1 MIPSTDASNHPA
13 RPALALRIGIT
24 GARSLRATDSDRLRE
39 KVRAVLAQ
47 AQQDMWHLAAEPAV
61 GRSYAL
67 GDDPKRKPVLRLI
80 SPLARGSDRL
90 AAEEALKLGY
100 ALNVAMPFRQ
110 GEYEKDF
117 VGAESPEEPVLS
129 AAEDLAQF
137 RDLLARA
144 GDAWLSLDGDHG
156 PEKNRAYE
164 AVGRFVVRRCDLLLA
179 IWDGEPGSSRGGTAD
194 IVRYAANISVPVWWI
209 HATENRDPTWIA
221 DILDLRDPPSPAEPS
236 AAKLQ
241 AYLKQLI
248 LPPEPVPRERHSYVA
263 IVARLGMGN
272 VSPEADYFNE
282 KPLADWRIWRAYGT
296 LMRWASRSVKSSQQE
311 SNRREPGRPDDPAAA
326 YWFDR
331 YKPADAR
338 ANDYAARYRS
348 SYVWVFALGTAAL
361 LLGALAVFL
370 GIVRAPDVL
379 TLTVVVVE
387 AVTLI
392 AIVVLVGLVLRL
404 DWHERSIEY
413 RLLAELCRK
422 QQVLASLGW
431 ALSIGA
437 VQRIAAADRPAWV
450 AWLFAAFQ
458 RAAPAEQG
466 ELRASLPQAASK
478 HVLDDLIEEQLTY
491 HKDRGERDRQASETF
506 VKLGAWSFAAVLVCV
521 VLKFTATV
529 HDWHRTAQFFG
540 LLATVLPGVSAAFF
554 GIRAYAELELLAE
567 QSRHMETELQR
578 AKARLER
585 LNLTHPLASQDLG
598 AEAAAVAV
606 LMLQDLEGWTRLFRV
621 KVVEAG

>member
-1 MIPSTDASNHPA
+1 MIPSPDASNHPA
-13 RPALALRIGIT
+13 RPALALRVGIT
-24 GARSLRATDSDRLRE
+24 GARSLRAADRDRLRD
-39 KVRAVLAQ
+39 KVQAVLAQ
-47 AQQDMWHLAAEPAV
+47 AQQHMQQLAAEPVV
-61 GRSYAL
+61 GRSCAH
-67 GDDPKRKPVLRLI
+67 GASQKPVPVLRLI

-90 AAEEALKLGY
+90 AAEEGLKLGY
-100 ALNVAMPFRQ
+100 ALHVAMPFPQ
-110 GEYEKDF
+110 AEYEKDF
-117 VGAESPEEPVLS
+117 TGAESPEEPALS

-137 RDLLARA
+137 RDLFTRA
-144 GDAWLSLDGDHG
+144 GEAWLSLDGDHG

-164 AVGRFVVRRCDLLLA
+164 AVGRFVVRHCDILLA
-179 IWDGEPGSSRGGTAD
+179 IWDGEPGSSRGGTAEV
-194 IVRYAANISVPVWWI
+194 VRYAADVGVPVWWI
-209 HATENRDPTWIA
+209 DATENRDPTWIA
-221 DILDLRDPPSPAEPS
+221 DIEDLRDPQPPAAPP

-241 AYLKQLI
+241 AYLRQLI
-248 LPPEPVPRERHSYVA
+248 LPPEPVPREHHSYVA
-263 IVARLGMGN
+263 VVARLWMGN

-282 KPLADWRIWRAYGT
+282 RPLPDWRVWRAYGT
-296 LMRWASRSVKSSQQE
+296 LMRWASGPAKSSPQE
-311 SNRREPGRPDDPAAA
+311 PTRPESGRPDDPAAA

-338 ANDYAARYRS
+338 ANDYSARYRS

-370 GIVRAPDVL
+370 GIVRAPDAL

-387 AVTLI
+387 AVTLV

-431 ALSIGA
+431 TLSISA

-458 RAAPAEQG
+458 RAAPIEHG
-466 ELRASLPQAASK
+466 ELRTSPPQAAHK
-478 HVLDDLIEEQLTY
+478 QALEDLIEEQLTY
-491 HKDRGERDRQASETF
+491 HKGRRERGRLAGETF

-521 VLKFTATV
+521 VLKFETTV
-529 HDWHRTAQFFG
+529 HDWHKTAQFFG

-567 QSRHMETELQR
+567 QSRHMEAELTR

-585 LNLTHPLASQDLG
+585 LGLTRPLASQDLG
-598 AEAAAVAV
+598 AEATAVAM